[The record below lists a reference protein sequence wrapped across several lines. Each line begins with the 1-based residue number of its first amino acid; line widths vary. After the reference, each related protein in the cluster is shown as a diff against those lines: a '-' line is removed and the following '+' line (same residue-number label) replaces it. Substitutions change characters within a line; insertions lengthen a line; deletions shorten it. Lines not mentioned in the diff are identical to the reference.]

1 MREDGGRLTIVEGV
15 VIQWMRSINVK
26 LRWRSYML
34 SIYALTKQNEK
45 LLDLTMDDIRSN
57 ADNYIWYWVDFNQ
70 PTEEEIEL
78 LASWFHFHPLA
89 IEDCL
94 HQLQR
99 PKMDHYG
106 DTHFFVLHALQPE
119 TLFVH
124 EVNLFVNTSFLVTF
138 HIHESPE
145 VRNAVAKT
153 FAAHELNR
161 LTPLHAAYHVMDELV
176 DRYFP
181 AVYALDDQ
189 LAEKEIDDTSSFGSE
204 MLNELFTIR
213 SKLLH
218 MRKTIIPMRD
228 LLYRVLSSEKLLGL
242 QEERAFLA
250 DVHDHLLKLS
260 EMIEASRE
268 MTADLRDSIISY
280 NSNRMNSIMKT
291 LTVITTIFMPLTFI
305 AGLYGMNFSRMPEL
319 EWRYGYFTVLIV
331 MVLVGVSMYMW
342 FKRKGWFD

>member
-1 MREDGGRLTIVEGV
+1 
-15 VIQWMRSINVK
+15 
-26 LRWRSYML
+26 ML
-34 SIYALTKQNEK
+34 SIFAVTKRNEK
-45 LLDLTMDDIRSN
+45 RVDLTMDDIRN
-57 ADNYIWYWVDFNQ
+57 HEDEYAWYWVDFDR
-70 PTEEEIEL
+70 PTEEETEL
-78 LASWFHFHPLA
+78 LHSWFHFHPLA

-124 EVNLFVNTSFLVTF
+124 ELNLFVSSKFIVSFHTQDL
-138 HIHESPE
+138 PE
-145 VRNAVAKT
+145 IGHAAAKT
-153 FAAHELNR
+153 FASSDPHR
-161 LTPLHAAYHVMDELV
+161 LTPLHATYHVMDELV

-189 LAEKEIDDTSSFGSE
+189 LAEQEIGESSSYGSA
-204 MLNELFTIR
+204 MLNELFSIR

-228 LLYRVLSSEKLLGL
+228 LLYRVLSSERLEGL
-242 QEERAFLA
+242 QEVRAFYA

-260 EMIEASRE
+260 EMVEASRE

-280 NSNRMNSIMKT
+280 NSNRMNAIMKT

-305 AGLYGMNFSRMPEL
+305 AGLYGMNFDRMPEL
-319 EWRYGYFTVLIV
+319 HWRYGYLSVVVVMALLGVL
-331 MVLVGVSMYMW
+331 MYMW
-342 FKRKGWFD
+342 FKKKGWFD